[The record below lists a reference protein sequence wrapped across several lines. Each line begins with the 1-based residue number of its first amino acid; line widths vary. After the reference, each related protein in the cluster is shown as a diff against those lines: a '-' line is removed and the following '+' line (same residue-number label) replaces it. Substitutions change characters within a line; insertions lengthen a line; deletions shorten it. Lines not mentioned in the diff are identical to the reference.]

1 MTETNK
7 FVTIILVSYFSK
19 KNLVKLL
26 KQIPTYYNV
35 VITENSLDKKLKY
48 EIEKNYKNIKVLIP
62 KTNLGNGGGI
72 NYALNKVLT
81 KYALYLDLDIE
92 LINDTIGSLIRLAE
106 KLENWAIIAP
116 NLKDY
121 NYKSIHFIKKEVG
134 NNISKMRFVEGCA
147 LLMNFKKLKKHNFY
161 DEKIFLYY
169 EETDLFFK
177 YQKLNLDIILSKNI
191 FVKHIGN
198 ASSDNEFKLEI
209 ELNRNWH
216 YMWSKFYYFKKNFS
230 YLRGMQETLGHF
242 IKSLIKLVFFYPINT
257 NKFLIN
263 KNRALGLINSYLG
276 KPSWRRPNLK

>member
-1 MTETNK
+1 MG
-7 FVTIILVSYFSK
+7 
-19 KNLVKLL
+19 
-26 KQIPTYYNV
+26 
-35 VITENSLDKKLKY
+35 
-48 EIEKNYKNIKVLIP
+48 NY
-62 KTNLGNGGGI
+62 
-72 NYALNKVLT
+72 
-81 KYALYLDLDIE
+81 
-92 LINDTIGSLIRLAE
+92 S
-106 KLENWAIIAP
+106 P

-134 NNISKMRFVEGCA
+134 NNLTKMRFVEGCA

-230 YLRGMQETLGHF
+230 YLRGMRETLGHF
-242 IKSLIKLVFFYPINT
+242 IKSLI
-257 NKFLIN
+257 
-263 KNRALGLINSYLG
+263 
-276 KPSWRRPNLK
+276 